1 MTDGGFK
8 PEPLAPVMSQHTTV
22 PRAKVKGNSVQHKTN
37 LMLDTTTFHL
47 EGRGS
52 KVVGPVLQ
60 TRSSPGAVPDH
71 MTDWSFGP
79 EHLASVASQHT
90 AVPTTWVVQRYAVI
104 KRYAEALP
112 VR

>member
-1 MTDGGFK
+1 
-8 PEPLAPVMSQHTTV
+8 
-22 PRAKVKGNSVQHKTN
+22 
-37 LMLDTTTFHL
+37 MLDTTTFHL
-47 EGRGS
+47 EGRVS

-60 TRSSPGAVPDH
+60 TRPSPGAVTDH
-71 MTDWSFGP
+71 MTDWSFGL

-90 AVPTTWVVQRYAVI
+90 AVPTTWVVQWYAVI